1 MTNQT
6 LQQIVER
13 DLKARGLAGLKSRDG
28 SCACHV
34 GDLMPCGAP
43 VPRDCHG
50 ATAEEMKGVW
60 AMRSWKRKT
69 RTKGKRV

>member
-13 DLKARGLAGLKSRDG
+13 DLKARGLAGLKSRGG
-28 SCACHV
+28 SCACRV

-43 VPRDCHG
+43 VPGDCHG
-50 ATAEEMKGVW
+50 ATAEEMKSVW
-60 AMRSWKRKT
+60 AMRSWKRRRKS
-69 RTKGKRV
+69 